1 MQNVLSLLQT
11 GLHYNEIMAMTLVR
25 FNYVCE
31 QFEKMNEPTLE
42 SSDSQI
48 QRVLKDPAIRKV

>member
-11 GLHYNEIMAMTLVR
+11 GLRYSEIMGMTLTR

-31 QFEKMNEPTLE
+31 QLE
-42 SSDSQI
+42 SMHTEPVDSQI
-48 QRVLKDPAIRKV
+48 QRVLKDPAIRKL